1 VTCAVTLCVFNVF
14 FMVVVITIFLTK
26 LTNVYK
32 GLMSTSRKKNKT
44 TTSLIN
50 VITKTTLLSLIS
62 MTITF
67 LSCLVILFRFIL
79 FGDSQAVIVITEWL
93 MILDIYSNFACY
105 TLQFEHS
112 KEAYKKMCSCL
123 DIRCKHLWYRLVFGE
138 NDENEPEYGSKVE
151 ASATTALSVNG
162 SGTPIMSTSHMSHDS
177 YSPNS
182 PKDLPGHA
190 VQTST
195 SVADMTITHLEMNTP
210 TTPVSP

>member
-1 VTCAVTLCVFNVF
+1 
-14 FMVVVITIFLTK
+14 MG
-26 LTNVYK
+26 NVYK

-138 NDENEPEYGSKVE
+138 EEDRPEEPDYLSRVE
-151 ASATTALSVNG
+151 ASTTTALSVNG
-162 SGTPIMSTSHMSHDS
+162 SGTPIMSTSHMSQDS

-182 PKDLPGHA
+182 PNSTDKPGHK
-190 VQTST
+190 
-195 SVADMTITHLEMNTP
+195 
-210 TTPVSP
+210 